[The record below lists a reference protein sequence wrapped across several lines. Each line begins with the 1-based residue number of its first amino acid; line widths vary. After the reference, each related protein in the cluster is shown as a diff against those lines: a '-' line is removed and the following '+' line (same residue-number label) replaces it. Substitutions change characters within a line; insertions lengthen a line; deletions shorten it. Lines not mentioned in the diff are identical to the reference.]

1 MKVGIV
7 DDNFLNRKIIRD
19 KLQPYSQIRVVLEA
33 DNGESFFEELENL
46 SLSEFPDIVLMDLEM
61 PFLDGISAISISK
74 IKYPEIKFIVLTIYE
89 DYDRIFEA
97 IKAGAN
103 GYLLKEEK
111 AVDIV
116 KALESVLNFDNIPM
130 SPAIA
135 RSAMKLLSGEALPN
149 ENSSVTPDYNLSE
162 RETDVL
168 KLMINGLTYIQI
180 GEKLFISP
188 HTVRTHINNI
198 YRKLHLN
205 SRTQVMNL
213 AHRKKWL

>member
-1 MKVGIV
+1 MPAS
-7 DDNFLNRKIIRD
+7 D
-19 KLQPYSQIRVVLEA
+19 
-33 DNGESFFEELENL
+33 
-46 SLSEFPDIVLMDLEM
+46 FPDIVLMDLEM

-103 GYLLKEEK
+103 GYLLKEDK

-198 YRKLHLN
+198 YKKLHLN